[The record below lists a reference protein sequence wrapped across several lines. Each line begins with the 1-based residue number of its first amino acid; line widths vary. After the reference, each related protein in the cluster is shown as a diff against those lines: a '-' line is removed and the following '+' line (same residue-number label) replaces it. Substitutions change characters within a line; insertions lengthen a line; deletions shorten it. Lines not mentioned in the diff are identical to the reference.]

1 MTYLVPLVAI
11 MVYRIVTIFTVLLAA
26 LIYRSGRVLKHNVL
40 SLPSLPEAYY
50 IGGDY
55 KERCTIV
62 RDETANTINYCED
75 ITFWDHLDE
84 QDRLARRFV
93 LLGCDPNRKAW
104 NTVMGPLRDPEPF
117 AFLWLY
123 STESGSLHPVTL
135 DNYPE
140 GHDFHPLGM
149 EVYPSKVGAPS
160 NLFIVNHARAN
171 TTIEQFVLDPTQPTT
186 AVHVRTLTSPYF
198 VSPNSVALTS
208 PTSFYVSN
216 DHLMTRRLPSP
227 FGKTLPVIESLA
239 ALPFS
244 WLAHVTISP
253 DGALQ
258 HKIVAFGVPFANG
271 VAVSHDGSQ
280 VALSATTLGEVY
292 IYDRNQSTDD
302 LKFSH
307 SVPVPFLPDNIMYAD
322 DGALIVTGHPHFP
335 SVAAVAANKPGAKAA
350 SWTVSIRP
358 ISDTTRA
365 KSEKDFVKRAYDLR
379 APLSA
384 SAIAPAVL
392 THEVETLFQSDGS
405 VFGTSATGLVDTRT
419 GTLYVS
425 GLYEEGMLVCGPK

>member
-1 MTYLVPLVAI
+1 MPYKFVA
-11 MVYRIVTIFTVLLAA
+11 TLAVLLAT
-26 LIYRSGRVLKHNVL
+26 LIYRTGRVLKHNVL
-40 SLPSLPEAYY
+40 NLPSFPEAYY
-50 IGGDY
+50 VGGDY
-55 KERCTIV
+55 KEHCTIIK
-62 RDETANTINYCED
+62 DESTNTINYCED

-84 QDRLARRFV
+84 EDHLARRFV

-117 AFLWLY
+117 AHLWLY

-135 DNYPE
+135 DNYPK

-149 EVYPSKVGAPS
+149 EVYPSKAGAPS

-186 AVHVRTLTSPYF
+186 ATHVRTLTSPYF

-227 FGKTLPVIESLA
+227 FGKILPVIESLA
-239 ALPFS
+239 ALPLS

-253 DGALQ
+253 DGTLQ
-258 HKIVAFGVPFANG
+258 HKFVAFGVPFANG

-280 VALSATTLGEVY
+280 VALSSTTLGEVY
-292 IYDRNQSTDD
+292 FYDRDPLTND

-307 SVPVPFLPDNIMYAD
+307 SVPVPLLPDNIMYAD

-335 SVAAVAANKPGAKAA
+335 SLAAIAANQTGAKAA
-350 SWTVSIRP
+350 SWSVSLRP
-358 ISDTTRA
+358 ISNTIHT
-365 KSEKDFVKRAYDLR
+365 KSKRDFVQRAYDLR

-384 SAIAPAVL
+384 SAIAPATL

-419 GTLYVS
+419 GILYMS
-425 GLYEEGMLVCGPK
+425 GLYEEGMLICGPK

>member
-1 MTYLVPLVAI
+1 MWLK
-11 MVYRIVTIFTVLLAA
+11 AA
-26 LIYRSGRVLKHNVL
+26 LVYRSGRVLKHNVL
-40 SLPSLPEAYY
+40 TLPSLPEAYY

-55 KERCTIV
+55 KEHCTVI
-62 RDETANTINYCED
+62 RDEITNTINYCED

-84 QDRLARRFV
+84 QNHLARRFV

-104 NTVMGPLRDPEPF
+104 NTVMGPLHDPEPF
-117 AFLWLY
+117 AYLWLY
-123 STESGSLHPVTL
+123 STESGSLQPITL
-135 DNYPE
+135 NNYPM

-149 EVYPSKVGAPS
+149 EVYPSKDGAPS

-186 AVHVRTLTSPYF
+186 ATYVRTVSSPYF
-198 VSPNSVALTS
+198 ISPNSVALTS
-208 PTSFYVSN
+208 STSFYVSN
-216 DHLMTRRLPSP
+216 DHLMTRRLPGP
-227 FGKTLPVIESLA
+227 LGKILPVVESLA
-239 ALPFS
+239 ALPLS
-244 WLAHVTISP
+244 WLAHVAISP
-253 DGALQ
+253 DGVLQ

-280 VALSATTLGEVY
+280 VALSSTTLGEVY
-292 IYDRNQSTDD
+292 FYDRNLSTND
-302 LKFSH
+302 LKLSH

-335 SVAAVAANKPGAKAA
+335 SVAAVAANKTGAKAG
-350 SWTVSIRP
+350 SWSVSLRP
-358 ISDTTRA
+358 ISDTTHT
-365 KSEKDFVKRAYDLR
+365 KSEKDFVNRAYDLR

-405 VFGTSATGLVDTRT
+405 VFGTSATSLVDART
-419 GTLYVS
+419 GTLYMS
-425 GLYEEGMLVCGPK
+425 GLYEEGILVCGPK